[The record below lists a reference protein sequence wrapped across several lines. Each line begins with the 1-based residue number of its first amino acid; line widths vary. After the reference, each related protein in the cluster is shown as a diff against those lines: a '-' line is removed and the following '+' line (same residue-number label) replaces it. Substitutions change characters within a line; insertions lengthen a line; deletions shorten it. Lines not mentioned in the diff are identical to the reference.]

1 MLLLFK
7 FIPAV
12 KLMSAHF
19 YINVPQMSMSV
30 PAVYTLAAVQPHVPT
45 LLDPTHVPVTVV
57 LQEMDK
63 LAT

>member
-1 MLLLFK
+1 
-7 FIPAV
+7 
-12 KLMSAHF
+12 MSAHF
-19 YINVPQMSMSV
+19 YFNVPQMSMSV

-45 LLDPTHVPVTVV
+45 LLDPTNVPVTVV